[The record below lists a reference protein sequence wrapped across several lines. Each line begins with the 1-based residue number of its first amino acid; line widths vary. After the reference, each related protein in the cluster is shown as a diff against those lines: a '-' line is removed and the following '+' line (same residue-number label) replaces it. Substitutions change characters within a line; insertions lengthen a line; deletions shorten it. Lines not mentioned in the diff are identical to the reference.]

1 MSRVGSCPALQR
13 FHSVLASVFH
23 ILAEVGGSCN
33 VQTFYMHFAE
43 CGRMDGGKIRQY
55 SQRTGGPVPPPAISW
70 GFCFCKFVKNDV
82 CVRAFVWM
90 CVRTCVCVC
99 TATKPFRGAR
109 VSGVRSR
116 EKKIQ
121 ETRPRLSAA
130 TCASMHRT
138 ATTTHRQATIFTV
151 ASHDLTTATRVPD
164 TATLRPTTIFTT
176 RTLLPVSHG
185 RRLAQCVPC
194 ARTTTLL

>member
-1 MSRVGSCPALQR
+1 MWDRFPETALIVKQVHMHAQMSRVGSCPALQR

-90 CVRTCVCVC
+90 CVCARPLN
-99 TATKPFRGAR
+99 PFEA
-109 VSGVRSR
+109 
-116 EKKIQ
+116 
-121 ETRPRLSAA
+121 
-130 TCASMHRT
+130 CASAECARAKKNTRDAPAPVCSDVRKH
-138 ATTTHRQATIFTV
+138 
-151 ASHDLTTATRVPD
+151 ASHCYHYASSSYHIHCR
-164 TATLRPTTIFTT
+164 F
-176 RTLLPVSHG
+176 S
-185 RRLAQCVPC
+185 
-194 ARTTTLL
+194 